1 MHCGVA
7 TRYECRAPESMLTM
21 GATAARNALEAAH
34 VSWQDI
40 DLIIDCSTS
49 RYRPI
54 PCNAAHYQ
62 HTVGRDARGI
72 PCFDVQ
78 STCLGFIVALQ
89 TANAL
94 MMTESYRHILIVASE
109 AALTG
114 VNWQQPESAGLMS
127 DGAAAAVLRFSS
139 TNLPLVMAHETFGEH
154 LDLCKVDGG
163 AHFLPAFEYSENR
176 RSEFLFDMNGPAL
189 FRVAA
194 SRLPKM
200 VRSTVTQW
208 AQRIGNPDAAIT
220 DLQSIPHQAS
230 PKALDTMLQL
240 LGTTPDRFQIAVRD
254 IGNMAAASLP
264 FMLDRYLQRPAA
276 ETQSGQPVMLLG
288 TSAGYSQA
296 AMIFYPSLP

>member
-1 MHCGVA
+1 
-7 TRYECRAPESMLTM
+7 MLTM
-21 GATAARNALEAAH
+21 GAQAARRALEAAQ
-34 VSWQDI
+34 VTWQEI

-62 HTVGRDARGI
+62 HIFGREARGI

-127 DGAAAAVLRFSS
+127 DGAAAAVLRFSP
-139 TNLPLVMAHETFGEH
+139 TELPLVMMHETFGEY

-163 AHFLPAFEYSENR
+163 AHYLPAFEYREDR

-194 SRLPKM
+194 SRLPAM
-200 VRSTVTQW
+200 VRSTVAQW
-208 AQRIGNPDAAIT
+208 AQQIGNPDAAIT
-220 DLQSIPHQAS
+220 DLQIIPHQAS

-240 LGTTPDRFQIAVRD
+240 LRTTPDRFQIAVRD

-264 FMLDRYLQRPAA
+264 FMLDQYLRRPTPAMQTD
-276 ETQSGQPVMLLG
+276 EPIMLLG

-296 AMIFYPSLP
+296 AMIFYPRLP